1 MKYFAGVVSLAWAWA
16 MPLAAEPVQDA
27 EAHWPQWRG
36 PHANGVSPHGS
47 PPTEFGESK
56 NVKWRVKIPGKGHST
71 PIVWGDRIFLTTAVP
86 AQPQVVT
93 TPARRAAVRGGSN
106 SNGLMAQRERQGR
119 GDPSRRGRSDR
130 ERRGQRGRG
139 RGGFGR
145 IFPTGE
151 HAFVVMALDRN
162 TGKKIWERT
171 AVVTTPH
178 EGYHR
183 QYGSFASNSPV
194 TDGEMLYA
202 YFGSRGIFAYDLE
215 GDLKWKKSLPA
226 QLHKR
231 NAFGEG
237 TAPVIHGDVLLLNC
251 DQEAQSFILALNKR
265 TGEQLWHQDRD
276 ELSTW
281 TPPLVVEHAGRHQV
295 VVGGMTARSYDLETG
310 KLIWQAAGMG
320 TNAIPAPVQTDDMV
334 ILMTG
339 HRSPNLLAIKLGG
352 EGDLTED
359 PEYIKWTNQR
369 GNSYTASPVLHNGI
383 LYFLT
388 DRGTISAFEAATG
401 KIYYHQ
407 QRLPEFASFKASPIA
422 AGEKLYLAS
431 EGGDVFVLKLGK
443 TYEALA
449 VNNMGDEM
457 FVSSP
462 IVAGDDLFLRSQ
474 DELFC
479 ISKM

>member
-1 MKYFAGVVSLAWAWA
+1 MKYFVGAVSLACLASLT
-16 MPLAAEPVQDA
+16 LAAEPAQDA
-27 EAHWPQWRG
+27 AAHWPQWRG
-36 PHANGVSPHGS
+36 PHANGVSLHGS
-47 PPTEFGESK
+47 PPTEFGEDK
-56 NVKWRVKIPGKGHST
+56 NVKWRVKVPGKGHST
-71 PIVWGDRIFLTTAVP
+71 PVVWGDRIFLTAAIRTEFQAETA
-86 AQPQVVT
+86 
-93 TPARRAAVRGGSN
+93 PARRARALGNSGGS
-106 SNGLMAQRERQGR
+106 GVMAQGEH
-119 GDPSRRGRSDR
+119 
-130 ERRGQRGRG
+130 GRG
-139 RGGFGR
+139 RGGFGGR
-145 IFPTGE
+145 GPASGE
-151 HAFVVMALDRN
+151 HAFVVMALDRK

-171 AVVTTPH
+171 ALAATPH
-178 EGYHR
+178 EGHHR

-202 YFGSRGIFAYDLE
+202 YFGSRGIFAYDLD
-215 GDLKWKKSLPA
+215 GNLQWKKALPA

-237 TAPVIHGDVLLLNC
+237 TAPVLHEDVLLLNC
-251 DQEAQSFILALNKR
+251 DQEAQSFILALDKR
-265 TGEQLWHQDRD
+265 TGEQLWRQDRD

-281 TPPLVVEHAGRHQV
+281 TPPLVVEHAGRKQV

-310 KLIWQAAGMG
+310 ELIWQATGLGA
-320 TNAIPAPVQTDDMV
+320 NPIPAPVQLGDMV

-352 EGDLTED
+352 KGDLTDD

-369 GNSYTASPVLHNGI
+369 GNSYTASPVLHDGI

-401 KIYYHQ
+401 EIYYHQ
-407 QRLPEFASFKASPIA
+407 QRLPEIASFKASPVA
-422 AGEKLYLAS
+422 ADGKLYLAS
-431 EGGDVFVLKLGK
+431 ESGDVFVLKLGK

-449 VNNMGDEM
+449 TNNMGDEM

-462 IVAGDDLFLRSQ
+462 IVVGDDLFLRSQ

-479 ISKM
+479 VSKM

>member
-1 MKYFAGVVSLAWAWA
+1 MIAYPKLEEGDFRMKYLAGVVFLAWLAA
-16 MPLAAEPVQDA
+16 MTLAAEPVQDA

-36 PHANGVSPHGS
+36 PHANGVSLHGS
-47 PPTEFGESK
+47 PPTEFGENK

-71 PIVWGDRIFLTTAVP
+71 PVVWGDRIFLTTAIP
-86 AQPQVVT
+86 TESQAE
-93 TPARRAAVRGGSN
+93 RGGS
-106 SNGLMAQRERQGR
+106 
-119 GDPSRRGRSDR
+119 
-130 ERRGQRGRG
+130 
-139 RGGFGR
+139 GGFGGGG
-145 IFPTGE
+145 PASGE

-171 AVVTTPH
+171 ALVDTPH
-178 EGYHR
+178 EGHHR

-194 TDGEMLYA
+194 TDGKMIYA
-202 YFGSRGIFAYDLE
+202 YFGSRGIFAYDLD
-215 GDLKWKKSLPA
+215 GNLKWKKALPA

-231 NAFGEG
+231 HAFGEG
-237 TAPVIHGDVLLLNC
+237 TAPVLHGDVLLLNC
-251 DQEAQSFILALNKR
+251 DQEAQSFILALDKR
-265 TGEQLWHQDRD
+265 TGEQLWRQDRD

-281 TPPLVVEHAGRHQV
+281 TPPLVVEHAGRKQV
-295 VVGGMTARSYDLETG
+295 VVGGRTARSYDLETG
-310 KLIWQAAGMG
+310 EPIWRAAGLG
-320 TNAIPAPVQTDDMV
+320 TNAIPAPVQLGDMV

-339 HRSPNLLAIKLGG
+339 HRSPNLLAVKLGG
-352 EGDLTED
+352 KGDLTDD

-369 GNSYTASPVLHNGI
+369 GNSYTASPVLHDGI

-388 DRGTISAFEAATG
+388 DRGTISAFGAATG
-401 KIYYHQ
+401 EIYYHQ
-407 QRLPEFASFKASPIA
+407 QRLPRVASFKASPVA
-422 AGEKLYLAS
+422 ADGKLYLAS

-443 TYEALA
+443 TYEVLA
-449 VNNMGDEM
+449 ANHMGDEM